1 MGVDILGLAEW
12 NLLIS
17 RRYINIHYISL
28 LQNKKVNRKKLVFD
42 RPSTNLV
49 KSKACTAVSIL
60 WSENIQPTALL
71 SYEKRHKGIVKPRHL
86 SKEKSTKHNTTK
98 PWYHCI
104 TNSEQFIMDL
114 KHSHNTDIS
123 IYWKRKQISNPLQ
136 FTKRICTTD
145 RYICYNVNNH
155 NFSISFTENKTL
167 LHKNS
172 SIICPTY
179 LKIYDIKPICQKNHG
194 MSYFYF

>member
-123 IYWKRKQISNPLQ
+123 IYWKRKQISN
-136 FTKRICTTD
+136 IW
-145 RYICYNVNNH
+145 Y
-155 NFSISFTENKTL
+155 
-167 LHKNS
+167 
-172 SIICPTY
+172 
-179 LKIYDIKPICQKNHG
+179 KIYLPKESWNVILLFLNPSTHYGGISLLDGGGWKK
-194 MSYFYF
+194 